1 MHWIVVKMKFERSKS
16 VIFCEYV
23 KVNQIHLGFIPKNN
37 CPSLEIS
44 EYEIRCHVIEEE
56 KRERKKKKGYNTFFC
71 KCVLPYMHTVVNHI

>member
-23 KVNQIHLGFIPKNN
+23 KINQIHLGFIPKNN

-56 KRERKKKKGYNTFFC
+56 KRERKKQRGIIHFF
-71 KCVLPYMHTVVNHI
+71 VNVFYHICTL